1 MVSLQAP
8 RLPIAVKTNERIL
21 IVGKTG
27 SGKTYLA
34 KYLTRKVNRLV
45 VLDAKATLT
54 DWNLDPW
61 GSEQRGKLLHG
72 EPARIR
78 VLPPMNGEISEYWE
92 AVLSDC
98 YKAGNLVVYIDELY
112 SICPPNLKPLN
123 VLWSM
128 YTRGRELGIGVWS
141 SSQRPAWIPLFAL
154 SEAEHFFN
162 FRLQLEEDRKRM
174 SAFMGMEVTRTI
186 TDEHGFFYS
195 RAAWDRPQYYKA
207 LVVNETQA
215 MVKAAPMQ
223 EIPKNTN
230 TNRTRTVSLFGAI
243 GGNKP

>member
-1 MVSLQAP
+1 MQSQAP
-8 RLPIAVKTNERIL
+8 QAQPIQVKTSERIL

-27 SGKTYLA
+27 SGKTYLS
-34 KYLTRKVNRLV
+34 KYLTRQVKRLV

-54 DWNLDPW
+54 DWNLEPW
-61 GSEQRGKLLHG
+61 GGDTRAKLMGSEPVR
-72 EPARIR
+72 AR
-78 VLPPMNGEISEYWE
+78 VLPPMNGDITEYWE

-112 SICPPNLKPLN
+112 SICPPNQKPLN

-174 SAFMGMEVTRTI
+174 AAFMGVEVLRTI
-186 TDEHGFFYS
+186 VDEHGFFYS
-195 RAAWDRPQYYKA
+195 RAVWNRPQYYKA
-207 LVVNETQA
+207 LVVNQTQA
-215 MVKAAPMQ
+215 KVNNAPIQ
-223 EIPKNTN
+223 ELPKMD
-230 TNRTRTVSLFGAI
+230 RTSRVRSIQLFNAI
-243 GGNKP
+243 GGNK

>member
-1 MVSLQAP
+1 MLM
-8 RLPIAVKTNERIL
+8 PIQIKTNERIL

-27 SGKTYLA
+27 SGKTYLS
-34 KYLTRKVNRLV
+34 KYLTRTASRLV

-54 DWNLDPW
+54 DWNLAPW
-61 GSEQRGKLLHG
+61 DSTARSKLLSG
-72 EPARIR
+72 EPIRTR
-78 VLPPMNGEISEYWE
+78 VLPPLNGDITEYWE

-98 YKAGNLVVYIDELY
+98 YKAGNMSLYIDELY
-112 SICPPNLKPLN
+112 SICPPNQKPLN

-174 SAFMGMEVTRTI
+174 AAFMGTEVLKVI
-186 TDEHGFFYS
+186 SDEHGFYYS
-195 RAAWDRPQYYKA
+195 RAAWDRPQYYTK
-207 LVVNETQA
+207 LVVNQTPATVQ
-215 MVKAAPMQ
+215 AAP
-223 EIPKNTN
+223 
-230 TNRTRTVSLFGAI
+230 VSTPPQMDRNSRIRSILKFNPI
-243 GGNKP
+243 GGK

>member
-1 MVSLQAP
+1 METTI
-8 RLPIAVKTNERIL
+8 RLKTNERIL

-34 KYLTRKVNRLV
+34 KYLTKKANRLIV
-45 VLDAKATLT
+45 MDAKVTLT
-54 DWNLDPW
+54 DWNLEPW
-61 GSEQRGKLLHG
+61 SSSVRSSMLRG
-72 EPARIR
+72 EPFRARVI
-78 VLPPMNGEISEYWE
+78 PPLNGDITEYWE

-112 SICPPNLKPLN
+112 SICPPNQKPMN

-174 SAFMGMEVTRTI
+174 AAFMGMEVQKTI
-186 TDEHGFFYS
+186 TDIHGFYYS
-195 RAAWDRPQYYKA
+195 MAAWDRPVYYKQ
-207 LVVNETQA
+207 LIVNQTPTAVSNVAPVENKETQQSR
-215 MVKAAPMQ
+215 V
-223 EIPKNTN
+223 
-230 TNRTRTVSLFGAI
+230 RTL
-243 GGNKP
+243 

>member
-1 MVSLQAP
+1 M
-8 RLPIAVKTNERIL
+8 LPIQIKTNERIL

-34 KYLTRKVNRLV
+34 KYLTRQANRLV

-61 GSEQRGKLLHG
+61 DSVSRGKLLSH
-72 EPARIR
+72 EPIRIR
-78 VLPPMNGEISEYWE
+78 VLPPYDGDITEYWE

-98 YKAGNLVVYIDELY
+98 YKAGNVVIYIDELY
-112 SICPPNLKPLN
+112 SICPPNQKPMN

-162 FRLQLEEDRKRM
+162 FRLQLDEDRKRM
-174 SAFMGMEVTRTI
+174 AVFMGAEVLTN
-186 TDEHGFFYS
+186 EHGFYYS
-195 RAAWDRPQYYKA
+195 KAIWDRPQFYTS
-207 LVVNETQA
+207 LVVNQTPTY
-215 MVKAAPMQ
+215 V
-223 EIPKNTN
+223 KNTVVAPPEKLDR
-230 TNRTRTVSLFGAI
+230 TNRLRTIPIFRPV
-243 GGNKP
+243 GGK